1 MHNFI
6 WQDQWYR
13 RCPNCP
19 EIPTERHFASTVH
32 QPIDDDAQGG
42 TESEDGEETEGADN
56 NSEVQNYRQGNGR

>member
-19 EIPTERHFASTVH
+19 EIPTEQHFASTVH
-32 QPIDDDAQGG
+32 QPVDDAQGE
-42 TESEDGEETEGADN
+42 TESENEEETEGEDN
-56 NSEVQNYRQGNGR
+56 NEVQNHGQGNER